1 MAMRAKTRL
10 SILNPETGEI
20 MDVDAIVYLYGKGK
34 PTDRNF
40 VKVFHAFLDDVL
52 KDKEVMAGPFR
63 LMAYI
68 WTEKLDRD
76 RLDFHLTAREAI
88 VNLGITERTFYRWLS
103 ILLKKGYLRRI
114 SANYYVLRPY
124 TAVIGKM
131 ANIDPFE
138 GQD

>member
-10 SILNPETGEI
+10 SMLNPETGEM
-20 MDVDAIVYLYGKGK
+20 MDIDAIVYLYGKDK

-40 VKVFHAFLDDVL
+40 VKVFHAFLDDVFR
-52 KDKEVMAGPFR
+52 DKEVMAGPFR
-63 LMAYI
+63 LVAYI
-68 WTEKLDRD
+68 WAEKLDRD
-76 RLDFHLTAREAI
+76 RLDFHLTTREAI
-88 VNLGITERTFYRWLS
+88 INLGITERTFYRWLS

-114 SANYYVLRPY
+114 GPNYYVLRPY

-131 ANIDPFE
+131 TNIDPFE

>member
-1 MAMRAKTRL
+1 MTMRAKTKL

-20 MDVDAIVYLYGKGK
+20 MDIDAIVYLYGKNK
-34 PTDRNF
+34 STDRNF
-40 VKVFHAFLDDVL
+40 VKVFHAFLDDVFR
-52 KDKEVMAGPFR
+52 DKEVMAGPFR

-68 WTEKLDRD
+68 WAEKLDRD
-76 RLDFHLTAREAI
+76 RLDFYLTAKEAI
-88 VNLGITERTFYRWLS
+88 LNLGITERTFYRWLS
-103 ILLKKGYLRRI
+103 ILLKKGYFRRI
-114 SANYYVLRPY
+114 SVNHYVLRPY

>member
-1 MAMRAKTRL
+1 MWAKMRLA
-10 SILNPETGEI
+10 ILNPETGEM
-20 MDVDAIVYLYGKGK
+20 MDADAIVYLYGKGK
-34 PTDRNF
+34 STDKNF
-40 VKVFHAFLDDVL
+40 VKVFHAFLDDVF

-63 LMAYI
+63 LIAYI
-68 WTEKLDRD
+68 WAEKLDRD
-76 RLDFHLTAREAI
+76 RLDFQLTAKEAI
-88 VNLGITERTFYRWLS
+88 INLGITERTFYRWLS

-114 SANYYVLRPY
+114 SANHYVLRPY